1 MNQIDIQEFESI
13 VEEVDFHSLL
23 NQYSY
28 RISEV
33 DLNSPA
39 FGQDLKIYLVLNFLE
54 DRFFP
59 KYSKLEVF
67 YSKYYYFLN
76 FVERCKSVHGQ
87 DAGLDQQVFQLL
99 EEGERMQNIDWSVI
113 EYLNKLVMT
122 NLK

>member
-1 MNQIDIQEFESI
+1 MNQIDAQEFESI
-13 VEEVDFHSLL
+13 IEEVDFHALL

-28 RISEV
+28 WISEV
-33 DLNSPA
+33 DLNSPV
-39 FGQDLKIYLVLNFLE
+39 FGQDLKIYLVLKFLE

-76 FVERCKSVHGQ
+76 FVERCKNVRGK

-99 EEGERMQNIDWSVI
+99 EEGERIQNIDWSVI
-113 EYLNKLVMT
+113 EYLNKLTMT